1 MLGQRAPNNE
11 NIPTYGVLDDLQL
24 MKVLEHALG
33 HANIEIIQI
42 VQPIIDYSKAYKY
55 NKYYRKFIENGGSTE
70 SPLIY
75 HTHDDNFEFAVKN
88 PTKFEDLFG

>member
-55 NKYYRKFIENGGSTE
+55 NKYYKKFISEGGSTE
-70 SPLIY
+70 SQLIF
-75 HTHDDNFEFAVKN
+75 HTPDDDIEIVV
-88 PTKFEDLFG
+88 